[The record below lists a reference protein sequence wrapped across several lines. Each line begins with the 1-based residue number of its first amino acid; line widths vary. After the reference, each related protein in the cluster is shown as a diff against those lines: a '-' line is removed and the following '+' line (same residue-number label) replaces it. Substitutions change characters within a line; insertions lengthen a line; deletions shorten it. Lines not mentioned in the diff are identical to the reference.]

1 MLRASAVAGAIALV
15 GGGSMGSGTAVAA
28 GGGCARAA
36 AMADTTTLKPASDAV
51 LCLVNRTRA
60 MRGLAPVQASRQLK
74 WSAAAHSRDMVFRQ
88 FFSHVSPG
96 GLDARQRILRSGYLR
111 NRRGSKIG
119 ETIAWGTAGRATPAG
134 LMRSFMNSSA
144 HRRVLLDRRYR
155 DVGVGLA
162 LGAPIGGAGAGATLT
177 LDFGRR

>member
-1 MLRASAVAGAIALV
+1 MLRGNAVAGAIALV
-15 GGGSMGSGTAVAA
+15 VGGSLDSGTAVAA

-36 AMADTTTLKPASDAV
+36 AMADPTTLKSASDAV

-96 GLDARQRILRSGYLR
+96 GMDARQRILRSGYLR
-111 NRRGSKIG
+111 NRRGAKIG
-119 ETIAWGTAGRATPAG
+119 EALAWGTAHRATPAG
-134 LMRSFMNSSA
+134 LVRSFMNSGA
-144 HRRVLLDRRYR
+144 HRRVLLDRRFR
-155 DVGVGLA
+155 DVGFGLA
-162 LGAPIGGAGAGATLT
+162 LGVPIGGVGAGATLT